1 MKIKMTKTVEVR
13 VTPKSRRIYEAGKTY
28 TVNEADL
35 ALDGRSILEHL
46 VADDGAEGVAPTTVA
61 ELRPDQ
67 VAVLAS
73 AADSIIVQAQTEAV
87 EALRSAD
94 LDGMKVAELKQLAA
108 VCGVALDPAA
118 KKADIVATLEAARS
132 TLDGASD
139 AQSASAP
146 GTEAH

>member
-1 MKIKMTKTVEVR
+1 MKLKMTKTVEVR

-46 VADDGAEGVAPTTVA
+46 AADDGAEGVAPTTVA
-61 ELRPDQ
+61 ELRPEQ

-87 EALRSAD
+87 QALRSAD

-118 KKADIVATLEAARS
+118 KKADIVTALANARS
-132 TLDGASD
+132 ALPTDESSAGA
-139 AQSASAP
+139 ASAP
-146 GTEAH
+146 EAH